1 MAQSPSALRLNIYA
15 SRLLSC
21 SVEELR
27 VVGSI
32 SLLFLTFVLTDYRQ
46 VPLGIVLLLGRLI
59 VKTTI
64 EAPFILIT
72 EVDHGRHLYFPLQ
85 LVLLLHESDKFL
97 LLFR

>member
-27 VVGSI
+27 VIGSI

-46 VPLGIVLLLGRLI
+46 VPGIVLLLGRLI
-59 VKTTI
+59 VKTAI
-64 EAPFILIT
+64 ETPFILIT
-72 EVDHGRHLYFPLQ
+72 EVNHGRHLYFPLQ
-85 LVLLLHESDKFL
+85 LILLFHESDKFL

>member
-15 SRLLSC
+15 SRFLSC

-32 SLLFLTFVLTDYRQ
+32 PLLFLTFVLTDYRQ
-46 VPLGIVLLLGRLI
+46 VPGIVLLLGRLI
-59 VKTTI
+59 VKTAI

-72 EVDHGRHLYFPLQ
+72 EVNHGRHLYFPLQ